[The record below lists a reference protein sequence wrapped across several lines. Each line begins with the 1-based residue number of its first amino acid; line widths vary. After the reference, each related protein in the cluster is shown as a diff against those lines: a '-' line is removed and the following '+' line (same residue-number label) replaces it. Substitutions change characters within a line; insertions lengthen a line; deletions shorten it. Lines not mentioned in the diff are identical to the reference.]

1 MAKSKVKARP
11 RAAKATKRVAKATPK
26 AAKAATV
33 AKAAKVA
40 TATPTAAKAAT
51 VGKTARAGKAREP
64 GWIDAGKGYELS
76 ILDGAIAARKDGK
89 RLGSVPKPIK
99 EADVADR
106 LTATVDFLEEH
117 ARTCVATVET
127 WMLRSLATPRR
138 VLEAVFADDA
148 WRKALADA
156 WIVPL
161 DKQGR
166 ADPAA
171 GGFLKAVDASKG
183 VGIVD
188 RDGETTWIDT
198 DRVMVPHPILLDAV
212 DDLRAMAVELGVTQ
226 GIGQLFRETFARPAA
241 PPTDPTAVGG
251 YAGGEFNM
259 LSAAIGTAKRLGY
272 RVVGGS
278 ASTRVLERGRFVEA
292 RYYLGDGDP
301 MDSTETGELT
311 WLDDKHKQLAVV
323 DVPVIAFSEGMR
335 MASAIYA
342 KRKTEKTED
351 DDA

>member
-1 MAKSKVKARP
+1 MAKSKAKAKP
-11 RAAKATKRVAKATPK
+11 RAAKAATKKTAKATPVK
-26 AAKAATV
+26 ATAKAKAKPAV
-33 AKAAKVA
+33 A
-40 TATPTAAKAAT
+40 
-51 VGKTARAGKAREP
+51 GKTARAGKARDP
-64 GWIDAGKGYELS
+64 GWIDGGKGYELS
-76 ILDGAIAARKDGK
+76 IRDGKIVARKDGK
-89 RLGSVPKPIK
+89 QLGSVPKPIK
-99 EADVADR
+99 EADAADR
-106 LTATVDFLEEH
+106 LGAAVDFLEEH
-117 ARTCVATVET
+117 ARSCIATVET

-148 WRKALADA
+148 WKKALADA

-171 GGFLKAVDASKG
+171 GGFLKAIDHKKG
-183 VGIVD
+183 VGVVD

-198 DRVMVPHPILLDAV
+198 DQIMVPHPILLDAV

-226 GIGQLFRETFARPAA
+226 GISQLYRETFTRPAVA
-241 PPTDPTAVGG
+241 PPDPTAIDS
-251 YAGGEFNM
+251 YANGEFSM
-259 LSAAIGTAKRLGY
+259 LSAAMGTAKRLGY
-272 RVVGGS
+272 RVIGGS

-292 RYYLGDGDP
+292 RFYLGDGDP

-311 WLDDKHKQLAVV
+311 WLDDKQKQLAVL
-323 DVPVIAFSEGMR
+323 DVPIVAFSEGMR

-342 KRKTEKTED
+342 KRKTEESED